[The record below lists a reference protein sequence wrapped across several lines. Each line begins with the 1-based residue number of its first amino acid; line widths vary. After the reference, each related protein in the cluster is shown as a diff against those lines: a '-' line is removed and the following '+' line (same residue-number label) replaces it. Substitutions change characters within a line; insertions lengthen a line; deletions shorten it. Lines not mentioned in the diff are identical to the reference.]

1 MRVLALCSVS
11 ALGGALFLNAADSAV
26 APVAQANEETPAD
39 IIAVQVRKQG
49 FPCGKAQ
56 SASRDPKI
64 SKADEPAWTL
74 TCDNATYRVRL
85 VGNMADHIE
94 KLDQKSSSS
103 APGVSR

>member
-11 ALGGALFLNAADSAV
+11 ALGGALFLNAADSAT
-26 APVAQANEETPAD
+26 APVAQAQDEIPAD

-49 FPCGKAQ
+49 FECGKAEK
-56 SASRDPKI
+56 ASRDPAI
-64 SKADEPAWTL
+64 SRPDAPVWIL
-74 TCDNATYRVRL
+74 TCDNASYRVRL

-94 KLDQKSSSS
+94 KLDHKNSSS

>member
-11 ALGGALFLNAADSAV
+11 ALGGALFLNAADTAV
-26 APVAQANEETPAD
+26 VPVAQAQEEIPAD

-49 FPCGKAQ
+49 FECGKAQ
-56 SASRDPKI
+56 SASRDPAI
-64 SKADEPAWTL
+64 SRPDEPVWIL

-94 KLDQKSSSS
+94 KLDKKSGELDKKNGS
-103 APGVSR
+103 